1 MNVGQVERKHALMR
15 LKSLACYTLLLLIIL
30 HSPVS
35 ARNIKTHR
43 INFKRGATSASVR
56 GYLRGGRDEEYFV
69 LRAKAGQ
76 HMRVEIVGDGAMVGV
91 VYAPSGKQ
99 EGQPG
104 GVVFDDDLTE
114 TGDYR
119 IRVSEHLMAEA
130 WRGYFTLKV
139 EVR

>member
-1 MNVGQVERKHALMR
+1 MR
-15 LKSLACYTLLLLIIL
+15 LKSLVIYTFILLLLMTL
-30 HSPVS
+30 HSPIN
-35 ARNIKTHR
+35 ARETKTHR
-43 INFKRGATSASVR
+43 IHFKRGATSASMR
-56 GYLRGGRDEEYFV
+56 GYLRGGWDEEYFV
-69 LRAKAGQ
+69 LRARTGQ
-76 HMRVEIVGDGAMVGV
+76 HMRVEIKGDGATVGV
-91 VYAPSGKQ
+91 VMAPSGKQ

-130 WRGYFTLKV
+130 WRGHFTLKV